1 MGLIK
6 EKFEIL
12 NHLDDEDL
20 RKATTSSQIED
31 VWTALL
37 FARVRISKLVEN
49 GVGQK
54 DKSFSSRAELKTLKF
69 LEDLLEKRYKFLQ
82 KRIQKKK
89 DKTNAVKQQKA
100 DLYKLVDSGIMTSLL
115 RENAVKTRQL
125 EQLKLKAEITSGDEL
140 ISHDTLASKLRNE
153 IQEIMR
159 VNNVPIEEA
168 IKLLNKEKKKT
179 AISNEAETL
188 LDKNINNPESESEL
202 QSSVD
207 EESISSSLPDSMFDV
222 LASNES
228 MTKANPIHL
237 VSEDSNEGKKTEA
250 TDE

>member
-20 RKATTSSQIED
+20 RKATTSSQMED

-37 FARVRISKLVEN
+37 FTRVKISKLVEN

-82 KRIQKKK
+82 RRIQKKK

-188 LDKNINNPESESEL
+188 LDKNINNPIESES
-202 QSSVD
+202 QSEVD
-207 EESISSSLPDSMFDV
+207 AESISSSLPDSMFDV

-228 MTKANPIHL
+228 LTKANPIHL
-237 VSEDSNEGKKTEA
+237 VNEDSNEGKKNEA